1 MELQEYTHENK
12 EGDIIP
18 FYLKHDVDRYIN
30 NLKEKVCSMFRDQ
43 DKCRG
48 LDFKS
53 VLGQIANVAFHH
65 WLHVEKTEQDL
76 ISANRDIEF
85 LHKHI
90 NTLKNQ
96 YNFIINDSTY
106 RIRKQKHKR
115 CLSTA
120 KMLDRNATNTKFML
134 ALETDPARIEK
145 LNKLIKHYYKWS
157 NKWLEIANQFKEI

>member
-1 MELQEYTHENK
+1 MDLQEYTHENK

-43 DKCRG
+43 NKCRG

-76 ISANRDIEF
+76 ISANRDIEL
-85 LHKHI
+85 LHRHI

-96 YNFIINDSTY
+96 YDFIINDSTY

-115 CLSTA
+115 CLA
-120 KMLDRNATNTKFML
+120 NAETCAWAEDDFAE
-134 ALETDPARIEK
+134 ALEHA
-145 LNKLIKHYYKWS
+145 WS
-157 NKWLEIANQFKEI
+157 QTGQEEYERKRDFWKRWKNKWLEIANKFKQ